1 MRALLPEATAI
12 VKNSS
17 TITIPELGKT
27 LKATIGCGDING
39 RTLNRLRHAIRSEG
53 NEQESESYRKLADYL
68 EKFKATSGGN
78 ITDCQV
84 NCAHVGVMRVLRVIG
99 WPWSK
104 LIAHT
109 VRSACSNAK
118 TRMNVSI
125 RFAVSLIPKF
135 ESQTCRGD

>member
-1 MRALLPEATAI
+1 MPEAKAI

-17 TITIPELGKT
+17 TITTPELGET

-39 RTLNRLRHAIRSEG
+39 RTLNRLCHVIRSEG
-53 NEQESESYRKLADYL
+53 EEQESKSYRKLADYV
-68 EKFKATSGGN
+68 EKNKATSGGT

-84 NCAHVGVMRVLRVIG
+84 NCVHVGVMRGLRVLG

-109 VRSACSNAK
+109 VLSACSNAN
-118 TRMNVSI
+118 TRMNISI
-125 RFAVSLIPKF
+125 RFAVSFIPKF
-135 ESQTCRGD
+135 ESQTCGGD

>member
-17 TITIPELGKT
+17 TITTPALGKT
-27 LKATIGCGDING
+27 LKPTIGCGDING
-39 RTLNRLRHAIRSEG
+39 RTLNRLRHIIRSEG

-68 EKFKATSGGN
+68 EKLKATSGGT

-84 NCAHVGVMRVLRVIG
+84 NCVHVCVMRGLRVIG

-104 LIAHT
+104 LIAYT
-109 VRSACSNAK
+109 VRSECSNVN
-118 TRMNVSI
+118 TRMNISI
-125 RFAVSLIPKF
+125 RFAVSSISKF
-135 ESQTCRGD
+135 ESQTCGGD